1 MNQLG
6 RFARLVARVST
17 IRATPIRTRTARST
31 LSHSNVTQRVVSVD
45 PWRHRGFASH
55 AETGPETPSDT
66 DADSDAETRRRKAN
80 SDDKDVSRALTHR
93 LLQDSMK
100 HVSEHGWST
109 EALRSGAIELNLSP
123 AMVGQVPNG
132 VGSMVRHFCDNC
144 DSRLSVKLVLELDE
158 LMNGDFS
165 QQMSPSQKLATV
177 IKWRLDMLKPVIDT
191 WPQALAIQAAPKNA
205 AATAT
210 RVALLA
216 DELVSAMGPD
226 GVGLTRVTRAITA
239 PDQLPIPPEDV
250 SGDDTQKDD
259 SSNYSS
265 KKEEE
270 VKPTSS
276 PFAALSSLGWYADRA
291 AVGALYQACE
301 VFMVADTS
309 PGFQDTY
316 DFVDTRCGLEAFP
329 NPPHRPF
336 DAMYGTRSRKSY
348 HYNQCTPES
357 ASLFAHCTKSPIT
370 RLADVNPFSV
380 TIAGAPTWRGSRRA
394 RRRLVHLRRRRRR
407 VSKGQKVSRLVS
419 TRSPNSRK
427 GRNKSWRACLP
438 KSLRWRCRVGEG
450 RDEYG
455 RAEMI
460 RFFFT

>member
-1 MNQLG
+1 
-6 RFARLVARVST
+6 
-17 IRATPIRTRTARST
+17 
-31 LSHSNVTQRVVSVD
+31 
-45 PWRHRGFASH
+45 
-55 AETGPETPSDT
+55 
-66 DADSDAETRRRKAN
+66 
-80 SDDKDVSRALTHR
+80 
-93 LLQDSMK
+93 MK

-316 DFVDTRCGLEAFP
+316 DFVDTRCADLARF
-329 NPPHRPF
+329 
-336 DAMYGTRSRKSY
+336 
-348 HYNQCTPES
+348 S
-357 ASLFAHCTKSPIT
+357 ASAEEIGSVAAAAAKGFKGAKGFPIGFNA
-370 RLADVNPFSV
+370 LPE
-380 TIAGAPTWRGSRRA
+380 
-394 RRRLVHLRRRRRR
+394 
-407 VSKGQKVSRLVS
+407 
-419 TRSPNSRK
+419 
-427 GRNKSWRACLP
+427 LP
-438 KSLRWRCRVGEG
+438 KGSKQVMESVFAKVIEVAMSSRGGKR
-450 RDEYG
+450 
-455 RAEMI
+455 
-460 RFFFT
+460 